1 MTKEEF
7 IQRAAISM
15 AGKVI
20 GASGTTD
27 AGDWDNVLTEAV
39 ELAEVLEENGWL

>member
-7 IQRAAISM
+7 IQRAVISI
-15 AGKVI
+15 AGKVTW
-20 GASGTTD
+20 G

-39 ELAEVLEENGWL
+39 ELAEVVEKNGWL